1 MDGRPLNAMLLGAV
15 DEVFTT
21 RAELL
26 EYLEE
31 HAADFVV

>member
-1 MDGRPLNAMLLGAV
+1 MLMGGL

-26 EYLEE
+26 SYLEE
-31 HAADFVV
+31 HTSDFLG